1 MFTLNSSNIMCVYKP
16 LYIPMNISLSF
27 YVALALRICIVRD
40 LRKVEGGLHHHNAI
54 SLAGCRGQ
62 WGCGVTGLISMTK
75 TKKSQAA
82 TTQQKQQ
89 QQQQQRQ
96 QEEEK
101 QQQQQ
106 QQQTSPNYVV
116 ACHLALLSAGSIC
129 ALEMENGS
137 WGSRERKMSK
147 ERKGRGEAGGRVA
160 ARQEMTLSLTVA

>member
-1 MFTLNSSNIMCVYKP
+1 MFTLNSSNIMFVYKP

-27 YVALALRICIVRD
+27 AVALALRICIVRD

-54 SLAGCRGQ
+54 TLAGCGGQ

-82 TTQQKQQ
+82 TTQQQQ
-89 QQQQQRQ
+89 QEQQRQ
-96 QEEEK
+96 QEEE
-101 QQQQQ
+101 QQQQ

-147 ERKGRGEAGGRVA
+147 GRWGRGEAGGRVA

>member
-1 MFTLNSSNIMCVYKP
+1 MNSSNIMCVYKP

-27 YVALALRICIVRD
+27 AVALALRICIVRD

-82 TTQQKQQ
+82 TTQQQQ
-89 QQQQQRQ
+89 QQQQWQ
-96 QEEEK
+96 QEEE
-101 QQQQQ
+101 QQQQ

-147 ERKGRGEAGGRVA
+147 GRGGREEPGGRVA